1 MPALVGIEIAEGADD
16 AHPVGFVT
24 EVGVGWGDRDGAEVG
39 SDGSEGTAGEGA
51 VQGQVFL
58 EDGLL
63 GGVVVCEDGITQC
76 LEVR

>member
-1 MPALVGIEIAEGADD
+1 LVGIETTEGADE
-16 AHPVGFVT
+16 AHPVSFVT
-24 EVGVGWGDRDGAEVG
+24 KVGVGRGDGDRAEVG
-39 SDGSEGTAGEGA
+39 SDGSEGAAGEGA

-58 EDGLL
+58 EDSLL